1 MKALLVITYL
11 LSGHIVDTESIDSAN
26 MEECRRTK
34 RLALAES
41 TPITTRYDAKVK
53 ISGSCREITTSVD
66 KY

>member
-11 LSGHIVDTESIDSAN
+11 LGGHIVDTESIDAAN

-41 TPITTRYDAKVK
+41 TPITTRYDARVK
-53 ISGSCREITTSVD
+53 ISGSCREIVSSAE